1 MDVSTVIVSYNTFD
15 LTREAVR
22 TALEAAPGLDHQ
34 VVVVDNGSPDGSGPR
49 LSRAFGGDGRVT
61 VIEAGENLGFA
72 AANNAGARASAG
84 RVLYFLNPDT
94 VSHDDGIARLVAFL
108 DARAQAGAVGPHV
121 VNADG
126 SDQPSTGRFDTALSL
141 ARHFLSLPAPHP
153 RRDRPR
159 PVDVVK
165 GCALAVSRDAF
176 DEVGGW
182 DERYFMY
189 AEENELCLALAQSGR
204 QNWFVPGARVTHYGG
219 AASAERYVEHQLLA
233 MKSATAFL
241 RRRGSRGLVA
251 YHRALGAV
259 TFAARALLLEAASRL
274 RPGDDRLRQRSRAAR
289 ALWRYLAFDHS

>member
-1 MDVSTVIVSYNTFD
+1 MDVSTVIVSYNTFA

-34 VVVVDNGSPDGSGPR
+34 VVVVDNDSPDGSGPR
-49 LSRAFGGDGRVT
+49 LRRAFSGDDRVV
-61 VIEAGENLGFA
+61 VIERADNLGFA
-72 AANNAGARASAG
+72 AANNVGARVAAG
-84 RVLYFLNPDT
+84 RLLYFLNPDT
-94 VSHDDGIARLVAFL
+94 VSHGDGIARLASFL
-108 DARAQAGAVGPHV
+108 DGHVGAGAVGPHV

-189 AEENELCLALAQSGR
+189 AEENELCLALARSGR

-219 AASAERYVEHQLLA
+219 VASAERYVEHQLLA
-233 MKSATAFL
+233 MQSATAFL
-241 RRRGSRGLVA
+241 RRHGSRGLVA
-251 YHRALGAV
+251 FHRALGAS
-259 TFAARALLLEAASRL
+259 TFAVRAVLLGAASRV
-274 RPGDDRLRQRSRAAR
+274 RPDDDRLRQRSQAAR